1 MNRVNLILLLW
12 IALCCQLAHA
22 EERLKLDKTTILGN
36 GELPKVTF
44 VVPWRDAPSAIPEMN
59 PSPAMRT
66 RPLATP
72 MDRDVYRRHVEYLRQ
87 VERPKGDDGAR

>member
-1 MNRVNLILLLW
+1 MKRVYMILILGS
-12 IALCCQLAHA
+12 ALCCNSLYAD
-22 EERLKLDKTTILGN
+22 ERLKLDKTTILGN